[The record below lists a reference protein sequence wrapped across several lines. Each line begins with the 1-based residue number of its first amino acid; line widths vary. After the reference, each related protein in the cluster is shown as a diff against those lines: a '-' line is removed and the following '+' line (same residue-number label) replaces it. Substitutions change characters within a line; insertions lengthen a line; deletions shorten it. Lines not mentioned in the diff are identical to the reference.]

1 VAVLDGDQS
10 FLPKF
15 IQHVLFFGEMIVVI
29 SVLKIFEVK
38 SLFCPETEVTLVQIR
53 NLADV
58 WIAALRVSFP

>member
-1 VAVLDGDQS
+1 VAILDGDES
-10 FLPKF
+10 LFLDF
-15 IQHVLFFGEMIVVI
+15 VQHFLFFGEMIVVI
-29 SVLKIFEVK
+29 PVLKILEVK